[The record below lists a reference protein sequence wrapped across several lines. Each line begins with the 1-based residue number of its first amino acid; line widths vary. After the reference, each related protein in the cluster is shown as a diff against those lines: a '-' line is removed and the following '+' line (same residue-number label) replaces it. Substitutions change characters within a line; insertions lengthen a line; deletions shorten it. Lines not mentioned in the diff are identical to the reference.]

1 VIVRLIH
8 DQPGPS
14 PQPTCGDSAAQPAA
28 PACSTTVSTT
38 VMTGPRRREDFDV
51 LIQLRAVL
59 PVMRHAVEISE
70 IDSRKRIIEATK
82 RRWAAKR
89 AAETSGRSVQ
99 TKSAVPPKSSPAAS
113 GAAKPAPVGAK
124 TTARKG
130 HISPQGRKKLAEAM
144 KRRWA
149 AKRVAEASTTA
160 VSSKKA
166 APTKRGARSKK
177 TATA

>member
-1 VIVRLIH
+1 MTEIGKIISQLENQRASIERAI
-8 DQPGPS
+8 
-14 PQPTCGDSAAQPAA
+14 AA
-28 PACSTTVSTT
+28 
-38 VMTGPRRREDFDV
+38 
-51 LIQLRAVL
+51 LR
-59 PVMRHAVEISE
+59 E
-70 IDSRKRIIEATK
+70 IDSPSPAEARTASAVSKKATQKRHISPEGRKRIIEATK

-166 APTKRGARSKK
+166 APAKRGARSKK

>member
-1 VIVRLIH
+1 MTEIGKIISQLENQKALIERAI
-8 DQPGPS
+8 
-14 PQPTCGDSAAQPAA
+14 AA
-28 PACSTTVSTT
+28 
-38 VMTGPRRREDFDV
+38 
-51 LIQLRAVL
+51 LR
-59 PVMRHAVEISE
+59 E
-70 IDSRKRIIEATK
+70 IDSPSQTEARTPRVVSKKATQKRHISPEGRKRIIEATK

-130 HISPQGRKKLAEAM
+130 HISPEGRKKLAEVM

-166 APTKRGARSKK
+166 APAKRGARSKK
-177 TATA
+177 TAAA